1 MTLQISIAWSSAISS
16 WSWEVDYD
24 GLYAYGF
31 EPDYLNAEQQA
42 REAAK
47 RMGADI

>member
-1 MTLQISIAWSSAISS
+1 MSLQIRIAWSDIIRE
-16 WSWEVDYD
+16 WSWEVDYN

-47 RMGADI
+47 RMGAEL

>member
-1 MTLQISIAWSSAISS
+1 MQLQISIAWSSAISS
-16 WSWEVDYD
+16 WSWEVDYN

-47 RMGADI
+47 RMGADL

>member
-1 MTLQISIAWSSAISS
+1 MVLQVTIAYSDAISS
-16 WSWEVDYD
+16 WSWEVDYN

>member
-1 MTLQISIAWSSAISS
+1 MTLQISIEYSDAFGS
-16 WSWEVDYD
+16 WSWEVDYN

-47 RMGADI
+47 RMGADL

>member
-1 MTLQISIAWSSAISS
+1 MTLQINIAWSSAISS
-16 WSWEVDYD
+16 WSWEVDYN

-31 EPDYLNAEQQA
+31 EQEYKQAEQQA